1 MSTEATSEE
10 LVTKGRSV
18 NIGLPGWLTVAVGAI
33 MLMNLQTGCGFSS
46 GPVRISVTGKVNLDD
61 APLLSG
67 IIRFV
72 PADNAGGPAAAT
84 KIVAGEFAFSSDNGP
99 VVANHRVEIEATDFQ
114 NFAIDD
120 EAAFAA
126 AAEAIGE
133 SPVAINPVPP
143 IYNSRSTLTASVTDA
158 DGQSFTFDL
167 KTKQ

>member
-10 LVTKGRSV
+10 LRTKGRSA
-18 NIGLPGWLTVAVGAI
+18 NICLPDWLTVAVGVI
-33 MLMNLQTGCGFSS
+33 MLLNLQAGCGSS
-46 GPVRISVTGKVNLDD
+46 SVPVRIPVTGKVNLDD

-67 IIRFV
+67 VIRFV

-84 KIVAGEFAFSSDNGP
+84 KIVAGEFEFSSDNGP

-126 AAEAIGE
+126 AAEATGE
-133 SPVAINPVPP
+133 SPLAVNPVPP

-167 KTKQ
+167 KSKQ

>member
-18 NIGLPGWLTVAVGAI
+18 NIGLPGWLTVAIGAI

-46 GPVRISVTGKVNLDD
+46 GPVRISVTGKVDLDD

-84 KIVAGEFAFSSDNGP
+84 KIIAGEFAFSSDNGP
-99 VVANHRVEIEATDFQ
+99 VVADHRVELKQPIFRILPSTTKRRLLQLPKPSA
-114 NFAIDD
+114 
-120 EAAFAA
+120 
-126 AAEAIGE
+126 
-133 SPVAINPVPP
+133 SPRWPSILFRP
-143 IYNSRSTLTASVTDA
+143 STILA
-158 DGQSFTFDL
+158 QP
-167 KTKQ
+167 